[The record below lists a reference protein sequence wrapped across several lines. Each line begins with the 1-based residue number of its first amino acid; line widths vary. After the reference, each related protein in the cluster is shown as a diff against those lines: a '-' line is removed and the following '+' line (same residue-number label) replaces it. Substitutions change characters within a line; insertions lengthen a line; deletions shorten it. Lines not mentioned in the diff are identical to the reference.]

1 MSLRAAARD
10 RRNQSQ
16 LITAG
21 ENKIIVGVL
30 AIYGQQAAAGV
41 DLPTKC
47 GERVSDAGAVGQL
60 KLQRI
65 AAEELAQA
73 CK

>member
-1 MSLRAAARD
+1 MGLRAASRD
-10 RRNQSQ
+10 RRDQSQ

-21 ENKIIVGVL
+21 KNKIIVGVL
-30 AIYGQQAAAGV
+30 AIYCQQAAAGV

-65 AAEELAQA
+65 AAEAFAQA

>member
-1 MSLRAAARD
+1 MGLRAAARD

-30 AIYGQQAAAGV
+30 AVDCQQAAAGV
-41 DLPTKC
+41 DLPAQR
-47 GERVSDAGAVGQL
+47 GERVGDAGAIGQF

-65 AAEELAQA
+65 AAEALTQA